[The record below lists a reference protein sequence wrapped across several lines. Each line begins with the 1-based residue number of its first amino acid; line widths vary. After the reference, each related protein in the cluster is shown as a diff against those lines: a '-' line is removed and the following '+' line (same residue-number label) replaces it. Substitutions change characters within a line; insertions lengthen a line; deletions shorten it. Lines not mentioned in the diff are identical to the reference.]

1 MNTIIINKILM
12 HMMDFEHRKIYHSK
26 EFVDMNETNIDYY
39 RKKVEKALTSP
50 TMKEL
55 TVGSLH
61 ELMLRCDKMCESDE
75 EFIKQASDITDKLFT
90 LGSVIEE
97 MPNCNVLFVDC
108 YKDGEKVI
116 AVLKLN
122 YRTIDMSVVED
133 GIVRITKQQVLPT
146 QGASVDEAI
155 IMNCEHKKLYL
166 IEKKYTID
174 GKKDFYLN
182 AQWIKGEEAL
192 TDKQKIST
200 MTKVIK
206 KLDDLY
212 QVNDGK
218 ALPLMKSEIQEK
230 VDTNQPVKPLEIVR
244 KVLEKDYQAQE
255 ESELMM
261 KGLGIDEDD
270 QVKNVSIPSI
280 DTCKLVLDDDI
291 EVKLPVDE
299 YLSGQRIQKVRQED
313 GSYQVILKDVNEI
326 VVK

>member
-39 RKKVEKALTSP
+39 RKKVEKTLTSP

-61 ELMLRCDKMCESDE
+61 ELMLRSDKMCESDE

-108 YKDGEKVI
+108 YKDGEKI
-116 AVLKLN
+116 MAVLKLN

-133 GIVRITKQQVLPT
+133 GLVRITKQQVLPT

-155 IMNCEHKKLYL
+155 IMNCDQKKLYL
-166 IEKKYTID
+166 IEKKYMID

-218 ALPLMKSEIQEK
+218 AMPLMKSEIQEK

-261 KGLGIDEDD
+261 KDLGIDEED

-299 YLSGQRIQKVRQED
+299 YLNGQKIQKIRQDD

>member
-1 MNTIIINKILM
+1 M

-61 ELMLRCDKMCESDE
+61 ELMLRSDKMCESDE
-75 EFIKQASDITDKLFT
+75 EFIKQASDITDQLFK

-108 YKDGEKVI
+108 YKDGERI
-116 AVLKLN
+116 MAVLKLN
-122 YRTIDMSVVED
+122 YRMIDMSVVED

-146 QGASVDEAI
+146 QGANVDEAI
-155 IMNCEHKKLYL
+155 IMNCDQKKLYL

-218 ALPLMKSEIQEK
+218 AMPMMKSEIQEK

-255 ESELMM
+255 ESETMM
-261 KGLGIDEDD
+261 KDQGIDEESE
-270 QVKNVSIPSI
+270 VENVSIPSI
-280 DTCKLVLDDDI
+280 DTCKLVLDDEI

-299 YLSGQRIQKVRQED
+299 YLNGQRVQKIRQDD
-313 GSYQVILKDVNEI
+313 GSYQIILKDVNEI

>member
-26 EFVDMNETNIDYY
+26 EFVDMNETNMDYY

-50 TMKEL
+50 AMKEL

-61 ELMLRCDKMCESDE
+61 ELMLRSTKMCESDE

-108 YKDGEKVI
+108 YKDGEKI
-116 AVLKLN
+116 MAVLKLN

-133 GIVRITKQQVLPT
+133 GLVRITKQQVLPT

-155 IMNCEHKKLYL
+155 IMNCDQKKLYI

-174 GKKDFYLN
+174 GKKDYYLN

-218 ALPLMKSEIQEK
+218 AMPMMKSEIQEK

-255 ESELMM
+255 ESETMM
-261 KGLGIDEDD
+261 KDLGIDEESE
-270 QVKNVSIPSI
+270 VENVSIPSI

-299 YLSGQRIQKVRQED
+299 YLNGQKVQKIRQDD
-313 GSYQVILKDVNEI
+313 GSYQIILKDVNEI